1 MTARAVPRLSGGGV
15 MSEPIEALAAIIA
28 KVAAL
33 HQPQPIYGE
42 CWHAP
47 DYGCTPVEAPW
58 TDACDQSIEGW
69 YCREC
74 CTVNDVY
81 LRTDCPHGWDHAAC
95 TAISAC
101 STMDALTEPT
111 TCAHDIVEF
120 YPGNKVP
127 PYGWEQ
133 CPGWYCT
140 TCGEQIDEDERR

>member
-1 MTARAVPRLSGGGV
+1 MG
-15 MSEPIEALAAIIA
+15 EPIEALAAIIA

-42 CWHAP
+42 CFHAP
-47 DYGCTPVEAPW
+47 GYGCTPVEAPW
-58 TDACDQSIEGW
+58 IDACDRSIEGW

-101 STMDALTEPT
+101 STMDALTGSEAGDRSLAEPPVE
-111 TCAHDIVEF
+111 CGHDVVEF
-120 YPGNKVP
+120 YPGNRVP
-127 PYGWEQ
+127 PYGWETE
-133 CPGWYCT
+133 PGWYCT
-140 TCGEQIDEDERR
+140 TCGEQVNRDEAT